1 MKKKVIYS
9 TRFRKDFKRYRNNPR
24 KVSKLLDVVRM
35 LENGI
40 PLPPSMKPHF
50 LTGDYAGCMEC
61 HVENDYLLIWVDETE
76 QVIKLLRLGTHS
88 ELF

>member
-1 MKKKVIYS
+1 MKEKVIYS

-24 KVSKLLDVVRM
+24 KVSKLLDVIRM

-40 PLPPSMKPHF
+40 PLPPSMEPHF
-50 LTGDYAGCMEC
+50 LTGTYAGCMEC

-88 ELF
+88 DLF